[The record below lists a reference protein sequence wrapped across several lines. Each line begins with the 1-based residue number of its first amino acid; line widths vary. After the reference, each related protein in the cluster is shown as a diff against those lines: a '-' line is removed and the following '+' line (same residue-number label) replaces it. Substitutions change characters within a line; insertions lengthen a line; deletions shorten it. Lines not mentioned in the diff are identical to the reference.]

1 MTEKLPFL
9 IIIPHSGLNI
19 PEELFGYENV
29 SPLNIFF
36 ESDAGADSIFTADDY
51 VLNTVSST
59 VSKIFVDMD
68 REYKLLSPVTPDGVI
83 KSRTSMNREVFKTD
97 CYPDEIAISNILN
110 RYYFPFHELIRNSIK
125 DMKFKAIIECHTHMP
140 VGPANSQDKGMPRP
154 LVITGYTVDTDS
166 GVKQTAPVDMAMELA
181 SSVAKNLSKEGE
193 TVTDIF
199 RVSDHDYKGFIMKNY
214 SLSGIP
220 VLNLSIS
227 RSLFLNEE
235 YFNLERMII
244 DDRRLQKIGTL
255 VKSGLEKFYRKC
267 F

>member
-36 ESDAGADSIFTADDY
+36 ESDAGAESIFTADDY
-51 VLNTVSST
+51 ALKTISSK

-83 KSRTSMNREVFKTD
+83 KSRTSMNREVFKKD

-166 GVKQTAPVDMAMELA
+166 GVKQTAPVDMALELA
-181 SSVAKNLSKEGE
+181 SSVAKVLSKEGE
-193 TVTDIF
+193 TVSDIF

-214 SLSGIP
+214 SLAGIP

-255 VKSGLEKFYRKC
+255 VKTGLEKFHRKC

>member
-1 MTEKLPFL
+1 MAEKLPFL

-36 ESDAGADSIFTADDY
+36 ESDAGAESIFTADDY
-51 VLNTVSST
+51 VLKTISSP

-125 DMKFKAIIECHTHMP
+125 DIKFKAIIECHTHMP

-154 LVITGYTVDTDS
+154 LVITGYTVNTDS
-166 GVKQTAPVDMAMELA
+166 GVKQTAPVDMALELA
-181 SSVAKNLSKEGE
+181 SSVAKVLSKEGE
-193 TVTDIF
+193 TVSDIF

-255 VKSGLEKFYRKC
+255 VKSGLEKFYGKC

>member
-9 IIIPHSGLNI
+9 IIIPHSGLEV
-19 PEELFGYENV
+19 PEELSGYENV

-36 ESDAGADSIFTADDY
+36 EADAGAESIFSFYDS
-51 VLNTVSST
+51 VLKTISSP

-68 REYKLLSPVTPDGVI
+68 REYKLLSPVTADGVI
-83 KSRTSMNREVFKTD
+83 KSKTSMNREVFKTD

-110 RYYFPFHELIRNSIK
+110 RYYFPFHESIRNSFK
-125 DMKFKAIIECHTHMP
+125 EFNFKAIIECHTHMP

-154 LVITGYTVDTDS
+154 LVTTSYTVDTDS
-166 GVKQTAPVDMAMELA
+166 GVKQTASADMAIELA
-181 SSVAKNLSKEGE
+181 AAVAKNLSREGE
-193 TVTDIF
+193 TVSDIF
-199 RVSDHDYKGFIMKNY
+199 RVSDHEGKGFIMKNY

-220 VLNLSIS
+220 VLRLSIS
-227 RSLFLNEE
+227 RSLFLNEN
-235 YFNLERMII
+235 YFNLERMTI
-244 DDRRLQKIGTL
+244 DERRLYRISTL

>member
-9 IIIPHSGLNI
+9 IIIPHSGLDI

-36 ESDAGADSIFTADDY
+36 ESDAGAESIFSLNDT
-51 VLNTVSST
+51 VLKTVST
-59 VSKIFVDMD
+59 QVSKIFVDVD

-110 RYYFPFHELIRNSIK
+110 RYYFPFHESIRNSIK
-125 DMKFKAIIECHTHMP
+125 EMKFKAVIECHTHMP
-140 VGPANSQDKGMPRP
+140 VGPVNSQDKGMPRP
-154 LVITGYTVDTDS
+154 LVVTGYTVDTDS
-166 GVKQTAPVDMAMELA
+166 GVKQTASADMAIDLA
-181 SSVAKNLSKEGE
+181 AAVAKNISKEGE
-193 TVTDIF
+193 TVSDIF
-199 RVSDHDYKGFIMKNY
+199 RVSGHDSKGFIMKNY

-220 VLNLSIS
+220 VLSLSIS

-235 YFNLERMII
+235 YFNLEKMII
-244 DDRRLQKIGTL
+244 DDRRLYKISTL
-255 VKSGLEKFYRKC
+255 VKSGMEKFYRKC

>member
-36 ESDAGADSIFTADDY
+36 ESDAGAESIFAADDY
-51 VLNTVSST
+51 VLKTVST
-59 VSKIFVDMD
+59 AVSKIFVDMD

-154 LVITGYTVDTDS
+154 LVITGYTVDSDS
-166 GVKQTAPVDMAMELA
+166 GVKQTASVDMALELA

-235 YFNLERMII
+235 YFNLEKMII
-244 DDRRLQKIGTL
+244 DARRLQKIGTL

>member
-36 ESDAGADSIFTADDY
+36 ESDAGAESIFTADDY
-51 VLNTVSST
+51 VLKTVSST
-59 VSKIFVDMD
+59 VSKIFIDMD

-83 KSRTSMNREVFKTD
+83 KSRTSMNREVFKKD

-166 GVKQTAPVDMAMELA
+166 GVKQTAHVDMALELA
-181 SSVAKNLSKEGE
+181 SSVAKVLSKEGE
-193 TVTDIF
+193 TVSDIF